1 MRVGFGATV
10 LARGLAQGG
19 VDGIGSYTR
28 ELMQRMD
35 QSPDIALQPF
45 AYTGPY
51 PPEMAASLIDVG
63 DFQRQALVSLTMGL
77 PFGAMQK
84 ALAGKVDLVH
94 ATDHYIPKLRGIPV
108 VATLMDAIPLA
119 HPEWVTYRFKKIK
132 TEAWRRS
139 AHWAQH
145 IITISE
151 FSRTEIAHWFKIP
164 EKHISVVPLGVDE
177 RWFATPAPEELER
190 VRSYY
195 HLPARFFLSVGTLQP
210 RKNIATLIAAHR
222 MLPPALRR
230 EVPLVVVGK
239 AGWGCE
245 EVVAQ
250 LTQGDGGA
258 LRWLQYVPDADMLP
272 LLRQASALVF
282 PSLHE
287 GFGLPV
293 LEAFAA
299 QVPVIASSTTSVPE
313 VAGKGAVL
321 VEPMMSGAWAEAMIY
336 LLSENAE
343 IDAMKRYGHSRAK
356 QFAWSKT
363 SLATKIIYEESYGRT
378 I

>member
-1 MRVGFGATV
+1 MRVGFGTTV

-28 ELMQRMD
+28 ELMQRMA
-35 QSPDIALQPF
+35 QSPDIELQPF
-45 AYTGPY
+45 AFSGPM
-51 PPEMAASLIDVG
+51 PHEMDASVVEAG
-63 DFQRQALVSLTMGL
+63 DFQRQALVSLTTGL
-77 PFGAMQK
+77 PFGASQK

-94 ATDHYIPKLRGIPV
+94 ATDHHIPKLRGIPV

-119 HPEWVTYRFKKIK
+119 HPEWVTYRFKQV
-132 TEAWRRS
+132 TNEMWRRS
-139 AHWAQH
+139 AHWAQR

-164 EKHISVVPLGVDE
+164 EKRISVVPLGVNE

-190 VRSYY
+190 VRCHYK
-195 HLPARFFLSVGTLQP
+195 LPARFFLAVGTLQP

-222 MLPPALRR
+222 MLPPVVRR

-245 EVVAQ
+245 DVVAQ
-250 LTQGDGGA
+250 LRQGDGGA

-299 QVPVIASSTTSVPE
+299 QLPVLASNVTSLPE
-313 VAGKGAVL
+313 VAGQGALLVDPVVPSAWVDAMLLVL
-321 VEPMMSGAWAEAMIY
+321 SAGF
-336 LLSENAE
+336 E
-343 IDAMKRYGHSRAK
+343 IDEMKKHGLIQAK
-356 QFAWSKT
+356 KFTWLKTCQMT
-363 SLATKIIYEESYGRT
+363 SLIYRDS
-378 I
+378 

>member
-28 ELMQRMD
+28 ELMQRMA

-45 AYTGPY
+45 AYTGPV
-51 PPEMAASLIDVG
+51 PPEMVSRLVDAG
-63 DFQRQALVSLTMGL
+63 DFPRQAIVSLATGLAFRTMQQA
-77 PFGAMQK
+77 F
-84 ALAGKVDLVH
+84 AGKVDLVH
-94 ATDHYIPKLRGIPV
+94 ATDHCIPKLRGIPV
-108 VATLMDAIPLA
+108 LATLMDAIPLA
-119 HPEWVTYRFKKIK
+119 HPEWVTYRFKSLKN
-132 TEAWRRS
+132 ELWRRS

-145 IITISE
+145 IVTISE
-151 FSRTEIAHWFKIP
+151 YSRTEIAQWFKIP
-164 EKHISVVPLGVDE
+164 EKRISVIPLGVDE
-177 RWFATPAPEELER
+177 RWFITPTPEALKY
-190 VRSYY
+190 VRSRY
-195 HLPARFFLSVGTLQP
+195 HLPSQYFLSVGTLQP
-210 RKNIATLIAAHR
+210 RKNIGTLIAAHR

-245 EVVAQ
+245 EVVEQ

-258 LRWLQYVPDADMLP
+258 LRWLQYVPDADMRP

-299 QVPVIASSTTSVPE
+299 QVPVIASNTTAIPE
-313 VAGKGAVL
+313 VAGEGAILADPTIPAV
-321 VEPMMSGAWAEAMIY
+321 WADSMKYILTAG
-336 LLSENAE
+336 SE
-343 IDAMKRYGHSRAK
+343 IDAMKVRGLNQAK
-356 QFAWSKT
+356 RLTWERT
-363 SLATKIIYEESYGRT
+363 CEATRRLYVKL
-378 I
+378 

>member
-1 MRVGFGATV
+1 MRVAFGATV

-28 ELMQRMD
+28 ELMQRMA

-45 AYTGPY
+45 AYTGPS
-51 PPEMAASLIDVG
+51 PPEMAASLTDVG
-63 DFQRQALVSLTMGL
+63 DFQRQALVSLTTGL
-77 PFGAMQK
+77 PFGPMQK
-84 ALAGKVDLVH
+84 ALEGKVDLVH
-94 ATDHYIPKLRGIPV
+94 ATDHYIPKLRAIPV

-119 HPEWVTYRFKKIK
+119 HPEWVTYRFKHIK

-151 FSRTEIAHWFKIP
+151 YSRIEIAQWFKIP
-164 EKHISVVPLGVDE
+164 EKRISVIPLGVDE
-177 RWFATPAPEELER
+177 RWFATPAPEALER
-190 VRSYY
+190 VRSHYQ
-195 HLPARFFLSVGTLQP
+195 LPARFFLSVGTLQP
-210 RKNIATLIAAHR
+210 RKNIRTLIAAHR
-222 MLPPALRR
+222 MLSPALRL
-230 EVPLVVVGK
+230 EVPLLVVGK

-245 EVVAQ
+245 DVVAQ
-250 LTQGDGGA
+250 LTHGDGGT
-258 LRWLQYVPDADMLP
+258 LRWLRYVPDADMLP

-299 QVPVIASSTTSVPE
+299 QVPVIASSTTAVPE
-313 VAGKGAVL
+313 VAGQGAFL
-321 VEPMMSGAWAEAMIY
+321 ADPMVPGAWADAMRH
-336 LLSENAE
+336 LLSAGPK
-343 IDAMKRYGHSRAK
+343 IDAMKMSGLNRARK
-356 QFAWSKT
+356 FSWSET
-363 SLATKIIYEESYGRT
+363 HEATKLVYLDFCSR
-378 I
+378 

>member
-45 AYTGPY
+45 AYMGPY

-77 PFGAMQK
+77 PFGAMHK

-119 HPEWVTYRFKKIK
+119 HPEWVTYRFKHIK

-151 FSRTEIAHWFKIP
+151 YSRKEIAHWFKIP
-164 EKHISVVPLGVDE
+164 EKRISVVPLGVDE
-177 RWFATPAPEELER
+177 RWFAMPAVEELER
-190 VRSYY
+190 VRSKYR
-195 HLPARFFLSVGTLQP
+195 LPVRFFLSVGTLQP
-210 RKNIATLIAAHR
+210 RKNIGTLVAAHR

-250 LTQGDGGA
+250 LIHGDGAA

-299 QVPVIASSTTSVPE
+299 QVPVIASNATAVPE
-313 VAGKGAVL
+313 VAGQAAIL
-321 VEPMMSGAWAEAMIY
+321 VDPMVPEAWADAMQH
-336 LLSENAE
+336 LLLAVAVT
-343 IDAMKRYGHSRAK
+343 DAMKIRGLARAK
-356 QFAWSKT
+356 LFNWLNT
-363 SLATKIIYEESYGRT
+363 SQATKSVYLNNIYR
-378 I
+378 

>member
-1 MRVGFGATV
+1 MMRVGFGTTV

-28 ELMQRMD
+28 ELMQRMA
-35 QSPDIALQPF
+35 QSQDIALQPF
-45 AYTGPY
+45 SYSGPM
-51 PPEMAASLIDVG
+51 PPEMGGRVVDAG
-63 DFQRQALVSLTMGL
+63 NFQRQALVSLATGV
-77 PFGAMQK
+77 PFRFMQK
-84 ALAGKVDLVH
+84 VLTGKVDVVH
-94 ATDHYIPKLRGIPV
+94 ATDHHIPKLRGIPV

-119 HPEWVTYRFKKIK
+119 HPEWVTYRFKRV
-132 TEAWRRS
+132 TNELWRRS

-177 RWFATPAPEELER
+177 RWFATPAPEDLDR
-190 VRSYY
+190 VRSCY
-195 HLPARFFLSVGTLQP
+195 HLPKQYFLSVGTLQP
-210 RKNIATLIAAHR
+210 RKNIGTLIAAHR

-245 EVVAQ
+245 GVVAE

-258 LRWLQYVPDADMLP
+258 LRWLQYVPDADMRP

-299 QVPVIASSTTSVPE
+299 QVPVIASNTTAIPE
-313 VAGKGAVL
+313 VAGEGAILADPTIPAV
-321 VEPMMSGAWAEAMIY
+321 WADSMKYILTAGF
-336 LLSENAE
+336 E
-343 IDAMKRYGHSRAK
+343 IDAMKVRGLNQAK
-356 QFAWSKT
+356 RLTWERTCEAT
-363 SLATKIIYEESYGRT
+363 RSLYAKL
-378 I
+378 

>member
-1 MRVGFGATV
+1 MRVAFGATV

-28 ELMQRMD
+28 ELMQRMA

-45 AYTGPY
+45 AYAGPV
-51 PPEMAASLIDVG
+51 PAEMAASVVNAG
-63 DFQRQALVSLTMGL
+63 DFQRQALVSLTTGL
-77 PFGAMQK
+77 PFRAMQQ
-84 ALAGKVDLVH
+84 AFAGKADLVH

-119 HPEWVTYRFKKIK
+119 HPEWVTYRFKSLKN
-132 TEAWRRS
+132 ELWRRS

-151 FSRTEIAHWFKIP
+151 YSRTEIAHWFKIP
-164 EKHISVVPLGVDE
+164 EKRISVIPLGVDE
-177 RWFATPAPEELER
+177 RWFAIPAPEEMER
-190 VRSYY
+190 VRIKYQ
-195 HLPARFFLSVGTLQP
+195 LPAQFFLAVGTLQP
-210 RKNIATLIAAHR
+210 RKNIGTLIAAHR
-222 MLPPALRR
+222 MLPAALRR
-230 EVPLVVVGK
+230 DVPLLVVGK

-250 LTQGDGGA
+250 LKQGDGGA

-299 QVPVIASSTTSVPE
+299 GVPVVTSSTTALPE
-313 VAGKGAVL
+313 VAGQGGAIL
-321 VEPMMSGAWAEAMIY
+321 VHPLITHAWVEAMLHI
-336 LLSENAE
+336 
-343 IDAMKRYGHSRAK
+343 IDSDEKEKINRQEKGVNWAK
-356 QFAWSKT
+356 KITWNKT
-363 SLATKIIYEESYGRT
+363 SQFTLKKYLEVL
-378 I
+378 

>member
-1 MRVGFGATV
+1 MRVGFGTTV
-10 LARGLAQGG
+10 MARGLAQGG

-28 ELMQRMD
+28 ELMQRMA

-45 AYTGPY
+45 TYAGPM
-51 PPEMAASLIDVG
+51 PPEMAASVVDAG
-63 DFQRQALVSLTMGL
+63 DFQRQALVSLTTGV
-77 PFGAMQK
+77 PFRTMQK
-84 ALAGKVDLVH
+84 VLTVKVDLVH

-119 HPEWVTYRFKKIK
+119 HPEWVTYRFKRVKN
-132 TEAWRRS
+132 ELWRRS
-139 AHWAQH
+139 THWAQH

-164 EKHISVVPLGVDE
+164 EKRISVIPLGVDE
-177 RWFATPAPEELER
+177 RWFAIPAPEEMER
-190 VRSYY
+190 VRTKYQ
-195 HLPARFFLSVGTLQP
+195 LPAQFFLAVGTLQP
-210 RKNIATLIAAHR
+210 RKNIGTLIAAHR
-222 MLPPALRR
+222 MLPAALRR
-230 EVPLVVVGK
+230 DVPLLVVGK

-250 LTQGDGGA
+250 LKQGDGGA

-299 QVPVIASSTTSVPE
+299 GLPVIASNATAMPE
-313 VAGKGAVL
+313 VAGPGAVL
-321 VEPMMSGAWAEAMIY
+321 VDPVVPGDWADAMRQ
-336 LLSENAE
+336 LLLEGSR
-343 IDAMKRYGHSRAK
+343 IDAMKICGRNRASHLT
-356 QFAWSKT
+356 WTRT
-363 SLATKIIYEESYGRT
+363 SEMTKSVYTSF
-378 I
+378 